1 MILGMELTIQG
12 SDIVRSCMEKGL
24 LINCTN
30 ENVLRFV
37 PPLILSESD
46 IDRAVDILD
55 RAMGEKP

>member
-1 MILGMELTIQG
+1 MELTIQG